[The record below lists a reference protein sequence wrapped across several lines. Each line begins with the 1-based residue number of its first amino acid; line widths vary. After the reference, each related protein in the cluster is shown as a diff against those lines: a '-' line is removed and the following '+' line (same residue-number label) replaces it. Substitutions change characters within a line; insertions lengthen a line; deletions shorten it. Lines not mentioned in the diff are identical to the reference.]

1 MMIQP
6 SFNFLKSGLILLAL
20 TFSVSAFAQPDDDSD
35 LLSLLGEEE
44 TTDYA
49 TATFKGTR
57 VINMHS
63 IENVAE
69 GVLDFRISHRFG
81 FLNTGPYEFF
91 GLDGATLRLGFEYG
105 ITDRLMVGLGRSSNN
120 KAFDAFGKFKILR
133 QSSGKKNVPITL
145 SIFSS
150 VVCNSIKWSDPSRDN
165 YFSSRLSYTH
175 QILIGRKFND
185 NFSLQL
191 TPTMVHRNL
200 VQTAAEKN
208 DVYAVG
214 IGGRQK
220 LTKRTSLNAEY
231 FYVLPNQLADR
242 YTNSL
247 SVGFDIETGGHV
259 FQLHFTNSTG
269 MVEPTFVTETV
280 GEWLKGDIHFG
291 FNISRVFTVKERKE
305 PTEQ

>member
-6 SFNFLKSGLILLAL
+6 SYHFLKSGLMILAL
-20 TFSVSAFAQPDDDSD
+20 TFSVSAFAQPDDEND

-63 IENVAE
+63 IENVAA

-81 FLNTGPYEFF
+81 FINTGAYEFF

-105 ITDRLMVGLGRSSNN
+105 ITDRLMVGIGRSSNN

-145 SIFSS
+145 SVFSS
-150 VVCNSIKWSDPSRDN
+150 VVCNTIKWQDPDRQN
-165 YFSSRLSYTH
+165 YFSSRLSYSH

-185 NFSLQL
+185 NFSLQV
-191 TPTMVHRNL
+191 TPTLVHRNL
-200 VQTAAEKN
+200 VETAAEKN
-208 DVYAVG
+208 DVYALG
-214 IGGRQK
+214 IGGRHK
-220 LTKRTSLNAEY
+220 LTKRTSINAEY
-231 FYVLPNQLADR
+231 FYVMPNQLADK

-291 FNISRVFTVKERKE
+291 FNVSRVFTVKERKE
-305 PTEQ
+305 PVEQ

>member
-1 MMIQP
+1 MI
-6 SFNFLKSGLILLAL
+6 LAL
-20 TFSVSAFAQPDDDSD
+20 TFSVSAFAQPDDEND

-63 IENVAE
+63 IENVAA

-81 FLNTGPYEFF
+81 FINTGAYEFF

-105 ITDRLMVGLGRSSNN
+105 ITDRLMVGIGRSSNN

-145 SIFSS
+145 SVFSS
-150 VVCNSIKWSDPSRDN
+150 VVCNTIKWQDPDRQN
-165 YFSSRLSYTH
+165 YFSSRLSYSH

-185 NFSLQL
+185 NFSLQV
-191 TPTMVHRNL
+191 TPTLVHRNL
-200 VQTAAEKN
+200 VETAAEKN
-208 DVYAVG
+208 DVYALG
-214 IGGRQK
+214 IGGRHK
-220 LTKRTSLNAEY
+220 LTKRTSINAEY
-231 FYVLPNQLADR
+231 FYVMPNQLADK

-291 FNISRVFTVKERKE
+291 FNVSRVFTVKERKE
-305 PTEQ
+305 PVEQ

>member
-1 MMIQP
+1 MIQP

-105 ITDRLMVGLGRSSNN
+105 ITD
-120 KAFDAFGKFKILR
+120 
-133 QSSGKKNVPITL
+133 
-145 SIFSS
+145 
-150 VVCNSIKWSDPSRDN
+150 
-165 YFSSRLSYTH
+165 
-175 QILIGRKFND
+175 
-185 NFSLQL
+185 
-191 TPTMVHRNL
+191 
-200 VQTAAEKN
+200 
-208 DVYAVG
+208 
-214 IGGRQK
+214 
-220 LTKRTSLNAEY
+220 
-231 FYVLPNQLADR
+231 
-242 YTNSL
+242 
-247 SVGFDIETGGHV
+247 
-259 FQLHFTNSTG
+259 
-269 MVEPTFVTETV
+269 
-280 GEWLKGDIHFG
+280 
-291 FNISRVFTVKERKE
+291 
-305 PTEQ
+305 

>member
-1 MMIQP
+1 MIQP

-231 FYVLPNQLADR
+231 FYVLPNQLADK

>member
-105 ITDRLMVGLGRSSNN
+105 ITDRLMVGIGRSSNN

-150 VVCNSIKWSDPSRDN
+150 VVCNTIKWSDPSRDN

-175 QILIGRKFND
+175 QLLIGRKFND
-185 NFSLQL
+185 SFSLQL
-191 TPTMVHRNL
+191 TPTLVHRNL

-208 DVYAVG
+208 DVYALG

-231 FYVLPNQLADR
+231 FYVMPNQLADK

-269 MVEPTFVTETV
+269 MLEPTFVTETV

>member
-1 MMIQP
+1 MIQP

>member
-20 TFSVSAFAQPDDDSD
+20 TFSVSAFAQPDDDND
-35 LLSLLGEEE
+35 LLSLLGDEE

-150 VVCNSIKWSDPSRDN
+150 VVCNTIKWSDPSRDN

-175 QILIGRKFND
+175 QLLIGRKFND
-185 NFSLQL
+185 SFSLQL
-191 TPTMVHRNL
+191 TPTLVHRNL

-208 DVYAVG
+208 DVYALG

-231 FYVLPNQLADR
+231 FYVMPNQLADK

-269 MVEPTFVTETV
+269 MLEPTFVTETV
-280 GEWLKGDIHFG
+280 GDWLKGDVHFG

>member
-1 MMIQP
+1 M
-6 SFNFLKSGLILLAL
+6 LLAL
-20 TFSVSAFAQPDDDSD
+20 TFSVSAFAQPDDEND

-63 IENVAE
+63 IENVAA

-81 FLNTGPYEFF
+81 FINTGAYEFF

-105 ITDRLMVGLGRSSNN
+105 ITDRLMVGIGRSSNN

-145 SIFSS
+145 SVFSS
-150 VVCNSIKWSDPSRDN
+150 VVCNTIKWQDPDRQN
-165 YFSSRLSYTH
+165 YFSSRLSYSH

-185 NFSLQL
+185 NFSLQV
-191 TPTMVHRNL
+191 TPTLVHRNL
-200 VQTAAEKN
+200 VETAAEKN
-208 DVYAVG
+208 DVYALG
-214 IGGRQK
+214 IGGRHK
-220 LTKRTSLNAEY
+220 LTKRTSINAEY
-231 FYVLPNQLADR
+231 FYVMPNQLADK

-291 FNISRVFTVKERKE
+291 FNVSRVFTVKERKE
-305 PTEQ
+305 PVEQ

>member
-1 MMIQP
+1 M
-6 SFNFLKSGLILLAL
+6 LLAL
-20 TFSVSAFAQPDDDSD
+20 TFSMTAFAQPDDEND

-63 IENVAE
+63 IENVAA

-81 FLNTGPYEFF
+81 FVNTGPYEFF

-150 VVCNSIKWSDPSRDN
+150 VVCNTIKWQDPERNN
-165 YFSSRLSYTH
+165 YFSSRLSYSH

-185 NFSLQL
+185 SFSLQL
-191 TPTMVHRNL
+191 TPTMIHRNL
-200 VQTAAEKN
+200 VQTAVEKN
-208 DVYAVG
+208 DVYAIG

-231 FYVLPNQLADR
+231 FYVMPNQLADK

-291 FNISRVFTVKERKE
+291 FNVSRVFTVKERKE
-305 PTEQ
+305 PEEH